1 MISQILAAAVGTVA
15 FSLLFSVPRI
25 YYPYCG
31 LIGGVGWL
39 IYCGL
44 EGLLS
49 TAEAT
54 FFAAVGVI
62 FLSRLFAVWERCP
75 VTLFLIPG
83 IFPLVPGAGV
93 YWTSY
98 YIVMGKLDLALVTGF
113 EALKMAVAIV
123 LGIVFIF
130 ELPQGVFTKI
140 AKIAPLAWKKRRNA
154 RLKIPF
160 INKKKN

>member
-1 MISQILAAAVGTVA
+1 MTQILAAAVGTVA

-49 TAEAT
+49 IAEAT

-113 EALKMAVAIV
+113 EALKMAV
-123 LGIVFIF
+123 
-130 ELPQGVFTKI
+130 
-140 AKIAPLAWKKRRNA
+140 PLYWESYLFLNFPREYLQKLQKSRRW
-154 RLKIPF
+154 RG
-160 INKKKN
+160 KNGGMPD

>member
-1 MISQILAAAVGTVA
+1 MISEILAAAVGTVA

-62 FLSRLFAVWERCP
+62 FLSRLFAVWEKCP

-98 YIVMGKLDLALVTGF
+98 YIVMGKLD
-113 EALKMAVAIV
+113 
-123 LGIVFIF
+123 
-130 ELPQGVFTKI
+130 
-140 AKIAPLAWKKRRNA
+140 WRW
-154 RLKIPF
+154 
-160 INKKKN
+160 